1 MKKCGVTQLLRGNT
15 RCDFTVS
22 AILYLAN
29 QLSIQTTPSRS
40 FRLVATIPELA
51 RKMMVTKDNIHR
63 ACLDLMEAKIKA
75 LQKALDDLS
84 AGADSESKSTAG
96 DKHETGRAM
105 VQIEQARLGKQLSE
119 LVLQQNAL
127 RSINPDLTVDRV
139 MNGSLV
145 RVAQGMFYLSVA
157 LGKIEVAGESVMTLS
172 TASPLGT
179 CWLGARC
186 GETVTF
192 KGTDYTFLEII

>member
-1 MKKCGVTQLLRGNT
+1 MITK
-15 RCDFTVS
+15 
-22 AILYLAN
+22 
-29 QLSIQTTPSRS
+29 PS
-40 FRLVATIPELA
+40 
-51 RKMMVTKDNIHR
+51 IHR
-63 ACLDLMEAKIKA
+63 ACLNAMDEKIAA
-75 LQKALDDLS
+75 LQKALNDLS

-127 RSINPDLTVDRV
+127 RSINPDLTTDRIV
-139 MNGSLV
+139 NGSLV
-145 RVAQGMFYLSVA
+145 RVVQGMFYLSIA
-157 LGKIEVAGESVMTLS
+157 LGKIEVDGVSVMTLS

-192 KGTDYTFLEII
+192 NGSNYTFLEIM